1 MKTNAWHTAMRTPC
15 LVVAIAQHIGRK
27 LLLCLLPGLSWQ
39 HQGGDVWHNERS
51 VLVVVI
57 KDVP

>member
-1 MKTNAWHTAMRTPC
+1 MLIIAMHPSC
-15 LVVAIAQHIGRK
+15 LVVAIAQHIGPK
-27 LLLCLLPGLSWQ
+27 LLLCLLPGLLWL

-51 VLVVVI
+51 VLVVLI